1 MKKIIDFHAHI
12 FPDKLAPKAVK
23 NLNEF
28 YNIEIMCD
36 GTIDG
41 LIEQMDRAGVE
52 KSVVHSTATTSA
64 QVMSINNW
72 LSSIDN
78 DRFIVFGTIY
88 PFYEDIE
95 QEVERII
102 ELGLKGIKLHPDFQ
116 RCNIDSKEMF
126 RIFKAVNGRIPILI
140 HLGDNRYDF
149 SSPKRMARALDAFG
163 DQVFIG
169 AHLGGYSAWDEAM
182 ECLCGRNIYLD
193 TSSSMRFM
201 EPLRAYEIIQKH
213 GTDKILFGSDYPMS
227 NPSYELEILKK
238 LGLNEKET
246 EDILYNNACRIL

>member
-1 MKKIIDFHAHI
+1 
-12 FPDKLAPKAVK
+12 
-23 NLNEF
+23 
-28 YNIEIMCD
+28 MCD

-41 LIEQMDRAGVE
+41 LINEMNRAGVE

-72 LSSIDN
+72 LSSINN

-88 PFYEDIE
+88 PFYENIE
-95 QEVERII
+95 QEVDRII

-116 RCNIDSKEMF
+116 KCNIDSPEMF
-126 RIFKAVNGRIPILI
+126 RIFKAVNGRLPILL

-149 SSPKRMARALDAFG
+149 SSPRRMARALDAFP
-163 DQVFIG
+163 DQLFIG

-182 ECLCGRNIYLD
+182 ECLCGRNIYFD

-201 EPLRAYEIIQKH
+201 EPKRACEIIQKH
-213 GTDKILFGSDYPMS
+213 GIDKILFGSDYPMS
-227 NPSYELEILKK
+227 NPSYELEIFKK
-238 LGLNEKET
+238 LGLNKQET
-246 EDILYNNACRIL
+246 EDILYNNAYKLINK